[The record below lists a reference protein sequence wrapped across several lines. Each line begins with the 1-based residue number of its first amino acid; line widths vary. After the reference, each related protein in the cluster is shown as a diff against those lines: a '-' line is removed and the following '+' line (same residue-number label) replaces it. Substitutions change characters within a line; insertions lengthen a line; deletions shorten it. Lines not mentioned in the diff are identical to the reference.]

1 MPLQRLCQQPISFS
15 SIVGVCIAATW
26 AALWPAAAARGDA
39 PVHDYPTA
47 ARVEY
52 VNECIANQRDSLANV
67 YQCSCVIDRIANTLS
82 YDAFVEAITFAR
94 YAGLPGEG
102 GAIFRDSDQARK
114 LARQYKELEAEAYK
128 TCGLRKP

>member
-1 MPLQRLCQQPISFS
+1 MPLQRLCQRPTSFS
-15 SIVGVCIAATW
+15 SIVGISLAAAW
-26 AALWPAAAARGDA
+26 IALWPAAGARGDG
-39 PVHDYPTA
+39 PVHSYPTA

-82 YDAFVEAITFAR
+82 YDAFVEAVTFAR
-94 YAGLPGEG
+94 YAGLPGEA

-128 TCGLRKP
+128 ACGLRKP